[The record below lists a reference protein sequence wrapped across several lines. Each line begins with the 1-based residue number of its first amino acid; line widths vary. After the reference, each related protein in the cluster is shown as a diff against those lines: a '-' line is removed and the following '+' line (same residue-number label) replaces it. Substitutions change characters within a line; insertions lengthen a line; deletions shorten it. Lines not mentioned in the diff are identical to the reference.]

1 MMGYVEHE
9 SGQWL
14 RRASPFHHPC
24 FHRCV
29 SGPWAGACTGIW
41 LEGLSAEAPQQ
52 QGAPAAAQAV
62 TIHPSRLQQ
71 TIPALATS
79 ASGASACT
87 GVWLEGCSPGARRPQ
102 DPQCLLTQCSHFQQ
116 MPANHRIYRSS
127 CLWLHEPVP
136 AQAFGL
142 KASALGRPNDK
153 VPPWLLKWAA
163 LVLGWVQQ
171 ERQLLPAQLLALRL
185 PLVHYTPLT
194 AAAEAKGVG
203 WLRTKP
209 AGTASRPQPR
219 ALGNLISHCGSGSA
233 AGARRPVTAA
243 AEARRVGSVQFGGI
257 DVLDAAAA
265 PCMLLLRSPCTVLA
279 TQVGV
284 QHRPRAS
291 QSRSR
296 RSQPMLSACRRRG
309 TLPQAYPSS

>member
-1 MMGYVEHE
+1 M
-9 SGQWL
+9 L
-14 RRASPFHHPC
+14 RRLNCKVP
-24 FHRCV
+24 R
-29 SGPWAGACTGIW
+29 W
-41 LEGLSAEAPQQ
+41 LLRQLQ
-52 QGAPAAAQAV
+52 YTPADSSRSSL
-62 TIHPSRLQQ
+62 HSPSRLRVPVLAQACGLKAAALGCADHKPPSPYSPNANTSNKCHPITAS
-71 TIPALATS
+71 TIFHLP
-79 ASGASACT
+79 
-87 GVWLEGCSPGARRPQ
+87 
-102 DPQCLLTQCSHFQQ
+102 
-116 MPANHRIYRSS
+116 
-127 CLWLHEPVP
+127 CLWLHELVP

-163 LVLGWVQQ
+163 LVLGFVQQ

-219 ALGNLISHCGSGSA
+219 ALRNLILHCGSVSA

-243 AEARRVGSVQFGGI
+243 AEARHAGSVRFGGI

-265 PCMLLLRSPCTVLA
+265 PCMLLLRSPCYVLA

-284 QHRPRAS
+284 PHRPRAS

-296 RSQPMLSACRRRG
+296 RSQPSPSACRQRE
-309 TLPQAYPSS
+309 TLPQAYHHVITYMSVKRMLQLG